1 MCCFCL
7 SSSEPRAAAER
18 QDSQCGGCHALGFL
32 VCWFPVLCCSFVLLC
47 LLRPAHLCSFAPPH
61 TCLTSPAPRVSP
73 PAAPPLLSSVCLQSV
88 SFSRPHVS
96 PVSCFHPVSSGSSW
110 APRVLHLFDL
120 SFVLVVFYCWNYLD
134 YLYRQLFSHLP
145 FWMFGS
151 PGRFSSFI
159 KASLFVVNLPVS
171 AFQLLFSWIWRVA
184 IQHSRKKSCS
194 QNVTWITL
202 SQQMISSVCDEHLTP
217 DWDLCC
223 HGNKMNTWSSCRSVR
238 IRKRAGTGVVELM
251 KRLGKWLNY
260 NLEHINLFITST
272 SCFVTLFTDGQI
284 HL

>member
-1 MCCFCL
+1 MNISQEICPPTPSEHFNRVSRPTCAASVSAPL
-7 SSSEPRAAAER
+7 SREPLQSVRTVSVEAVTLWASWFV
-18 QDSQCGGCHALGFL
+18 DFL
-32 VCWFPVLCCSFVLLC
+32 FYVVVLFSCVFYVLLTC
-47 LLRPAHLCSFAPPH
+47 VPSLLPTPVSHPPLPASLHLQLRPSLVQFVFSLCRSLV
-61 TCLTSPAPRVSP
+61 LTS
-73 PAAPPLLSSVCLQSV
+73 LLSSCL
-88 SFSRPHVS
+88 
-96 PVSCFHPVSSGSSW
+96 HPVSSGSSW

-202 SQQMISSVCDEHLTP
+202 SQQMISSVCNEHLMQLQVGP
-217 DWDLCC
+217 DQETSRDRRRRT
-223 HGNKMNTWSSCRSVR
+223 HEETWQM
-238 IRKRAGTGVVELM
+238 IEL
-251 KRLGKWLNY
+251 
-260 NLEHINLFITST
+260 
-272 SCFVTLFTDGQI
+272 
-284 HL
+284 